1 MVQIEKD
8 RIIIEINTS
17 TPCEDLEGIN
27 KALVDSIYC
36 MDERLLDKSAVMPL
50 LILIKELQPTWEQ
63 LKKTYGVIQ

>member
-50 LILIKELQPTWEQ
+50 LIIIK
-63 LKKTYGVIQ
+63 

>member
-17 TPCEDLEGIN
+17 TPCEDLEDIN